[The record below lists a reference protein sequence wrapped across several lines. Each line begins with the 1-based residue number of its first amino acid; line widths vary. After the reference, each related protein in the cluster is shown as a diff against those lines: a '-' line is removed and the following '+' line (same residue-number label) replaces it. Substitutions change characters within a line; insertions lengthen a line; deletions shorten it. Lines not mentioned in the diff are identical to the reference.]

1 MGEKARQY
9 KPSTVRRLDTLSRN
23 ECADP
28 DCDRKLI
35 ARDGETIVSKICH
48 IEAASEKGPRFNP
61 KMDDEDRRHFNNLIL
76 LCDECHSIIDNLENE
91 EKYPVELLQSWKK
104 THETTSQQSILIRKP
119 RLINQAINGIAELD
133 IEEIDEDLDSLTAYS
148 ISDKISYNSIKR
160 NKSLIEEYGKYYTKV
175 NILYSELEKQGSFK
189 KEKLLRNIKQLYIRA
204 KGKYVL
210 DGEDK
215 MKSIQKNAD
224 NIIEDIENSIL
235 ENIDGSSSEKDD
247 IAFAV
252 PIIMVDAFMRCK
264 ILEKPDTK

>member
-9 KPSTVRRLDTLSRN
+9 KRSTVRRLDTLSRN

-48 IEAASEKGPRFNP
+48 IEAASENGPRFNP

-76 LCDECHSIIDNLENE
+76 LCDECHNIIDNPENE

-104 THETTSQQSILIRKP
+104 THETISQQSILVNKP

-133 IEEIDEDLDSLTAYS
+133 IEETNEDLDNLTPYN

-160 NKSLIEEYGKYYTKV
+160 NRSLIEEYGKYYTKV
-175 NILYSELEKQGSFK
+175 NTLYSELEKQGSFK

-210 DGEDK
+210 DGVDK
-215 MKSIQKNAD
+215 MKSIQDNAD
-224 NIIEDIENSIL
+224 NIIEDVENSIL
-235 ENIDGSSSEKDD
+235 ENIDSNISEKDD

-264 ILEKPDTK
+264 ILEKPDTQ